1 MTKHKIPRW
10 MNSVLMLVLALALAV
25 AIAPAQAASKKS
37 IPSKAGKKAALLQ
50 AADALRVSQPVGP
63 TDGTKVPHYYGPF
76 PNWANSPFT
85 LPDAK
90 VTITGD
96 TTGTGA
102 EAVATVGAG
111 GAITGITITNPGSG
125 YTAAAS
131 VEITR
136 SNGSNS
142 TAIQRAADGPNSYD
156 RFGHFH

>member
-96 TTGTGA
+96 GTGA

-125 YTAAAS
+125 YSSPTVDITLYGNFGLRLIAAMAK
-131 VEITR
+131 
-136 SNGSNS
+136 
-142 TAIQRAADGPNSYD
+142 
-156 RFGHFH
+156 